1 MAGNLRNVRCGNQLY
16 IPLFGIAYDG
26 FGYGVRTVSLC
37 RGGKLYQ
44 LLFLNSRLC
53 LSGLYIEGAF
63 GQRTRLVEYH
73 RVELCDG
80 IEVVAT
86 SVEDTQAGGGADPSE
101 AASRTAYDEGAREEA
116 DRKEQC
122 PL

>member
-16 IPLFGIAYDG
+16 ISLFGIAYDG

-44 LLFLNSRLC
+44 LLFRNSRLC
-53 LSGLYIEGAF
+53 LAGLYIEGAF

-73 RVELCDG
+73 RVDLGDG

-86 SVEDTQAGGGADPSE
+86 FEEDTQAGGGADASE
-101 AASRTAYDEGAREEA
+101 VA
-116 DRKEQC
+116 
-122 PL
+122 